1 MKTISLKEDKT
12 MKQDNRQL
20 SVEELQNVSGG
31 NYWEVKD
38 LIELLIWDDRVGAKY
53 ENEYRQAYE
62 IVMAAVGL
70 NEKSN
75 PYNDD
80 IAVEMMRLIGFEG
93 DISKHNQGN
102 TYILNGKSMTHQEVL
117 NYLKNS

>member
-1 MKTISLKEDKT
+1 

-62 IVMAAVGL
+62 TVMADIGL
-70 NEKSN
+70 NENSN

>member
-1 MKTISLKEDKT
+1 

-53 ENEYRQAYE
+53 
-62 IVMAAVGL
+62 
-70 NEKSN
+70 
-75 PYNDD
+75 
-80 IAVEMMRLIGFEG
+80 
-93 DISKHNQGN
+93 
-102 TYILNGKSMTHQEVL
+102 
-117 NYLKNS
+117 